1 MISTPREAHT
11 LCLAVQSSALSSAR
25 CRGASPLPHAGASEN
40 IGSISFTPPLVA
52 FPLRLGRAFLRAHC
66 GVLREGRFLYPSFT
80 PPTGFPASPR
90 GGIFPEHSGVS
101 IWIFAQRQKGVSVW
115 EPAPNRHRQ
124 SVRRSIRK

>member
-52 FPLRLGRAFLRAHC
+52 FPAVSGSCFCRAFLRAHC
-66 GVLREGRFLYPSFT
+66 GVLREGRFPFRPSLLLL
-80 PPTGFPASPR
+80 GFPPHPEAGFFRVLR
-90 GGIFPEHSGVS
+90 GADSMIEQFVCKGTLTPDSAPPE
-101 IWIFAQRQKGVSVW
+101 R
-115 EPAPNRHRQ
+115 PALVN
-124 SVRRSIRK
+124 